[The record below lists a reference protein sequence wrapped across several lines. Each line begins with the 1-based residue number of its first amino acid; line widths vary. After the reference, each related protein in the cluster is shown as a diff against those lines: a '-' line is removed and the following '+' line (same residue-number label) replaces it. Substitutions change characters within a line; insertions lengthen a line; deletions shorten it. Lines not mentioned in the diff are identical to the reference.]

1 MVRFIAAISVVTVC
15 CLSSAAQAQS
25 KPPVKRPVAPV
36 ARARVV
42 AEAPGQAQN
51 DQPMSPELEQLLRDW
66 AAASDKI
73 DRLEGEHLRR
83 VYDMVYE
90 VEKLSQGR
98 FYYQRPD
105 NGRIN
110 ITPVEITKEMLTQRA
125 KDEVPNKKKKDGKPF
140 DLKSDEDECWCCD
153 GQRVYELD
161 VAIKEARVAQIP
173 ADMQGKNIMDSPL
186 PFLFGMPP
194 EKAKRRFEISLMRP
208 IDARSGRAYLHILPR
223 DPQDAGN
230 WASADVILDLKTFLP
245 NAVQLVDPAGTK
257 ITVYSFASLKVNEGI
272 WFDKLFDKQDPKT
285 RFTPDLRGFNVN
297 SSDGGKAPDQ
307 VAGPDQE
314 DPATQ
319 LDRPPAAPPKQAN
332 AGLVNVEGL
341 LHSDAVIEL
350 ERQGL
355 KRIKGDPKANSIIL
369 EPGPAAEK
377 VQDVYTVKSQDPPA
391 GTPLTKDM
399 KVRITIWTKPDG
411 PAKQ

>member
-25 KPPVKRPVAPV
+25 KPPVNRPVAPV

-42 AEAPGQAQN
+42 AQAPGQAQN
-51 DQPMSPELEQLLRDW
+51 NQALPPELEQLLHDW
-66 AAASDKI
+66 AAASEKI

-110 ITPVEITKEMLTQRA
+110 ITPVEITKEMLAQRA

-140 DLKSDEDECWCCD
+140 DLKADKDECWCCD

-161 VAIKEARVAQIP
+161 VALKEARVAQIP

-194 EKAKRRFEISLMRP
+194 EKAKRRFDISLLRP
-208 IDARSGRAYLHILPR
+208 IEPRSGRAYLHILPR

-257 ITVYSFASLKVNEGI
+257 IRVYSFASLKVNEGI

-297 SSDGGKAPDQ
+297 SSDGAKADQ
-307 VAGPDQE
+307 LARREPV

-319 LDRPPAAPPKQAN
+319 LDSPAAGSPKKADK
-332 AGLVNVEGL
+332 GLVNVEGL

-355 KRIKGDPKANSIIL
+355 KRVKGNPEANSIIL
-369 EPGPAAEK
+369 EAGPPAEK
-377 VQDVYTVKSQDPPA
+377 NQDVFTVKSQDPPP

-399 KVRITIWTKPDG
+399 KVRITIWTKPEG